1 MTSSLRYSITPQPIE
16 NGATSIPFCLALALF
31 HENGDNWIGQHMRK
45 FSSNV
50 GIEYSNNLKEAIVG
64 TKDGIG

>member
-1 MTSSLRYSITPQPIE
+1 
-16 NGATSIPFCLALALF
+16 
-31 HENGDNWIGQHMRK
+31 MRK

-64 TKDGIG
+64 TKDGIGS